1 MPVTHFEEVRSRA
14 PDEIVRVNSKR
25 IAKKALST
33 AASFWFLVAATGQLL
48 FVYYIAVFYG
58 GTALLGDF
66 EAWTKVLI
74 HGIIPGDFFG
84 NLAVFAHILLAFIIT
99 AGGILQL
106 IPAIRARF
114 PTFHRWNGR
123 VYMATAFLISI
134 GGIYMILSRG
144 TIGGISQHIAI
155 CLNAVLIIVFA
166 AIALRR
172 AMARDIKAHRR
183 WALRLFL
190 AVSGVW
196 FFRVGLMLWNII
208 HGAPVGFDPATFTGP
223 FLTFL
228 AFAQYL
234 LPLAVL
240 ELYFYAQDSV
250 RPPVKFLMAST
261 LTGLTLLMGIGIF
274 GAFMGMWLPKI

>member
-1 MPVTHFEEVRSRA
+1 MTQVKEMLPDA
-14 PDEIVRVNSKR
+14 PEGLARVNSKR
-25 IAKKALST
+25 IAKKALS
-33 AASFWFLVAATGQLL
+33 AAAGFWFLVAAVGQFI

-58 GTALLGDF
+58 GTALRGDF
-66 EAWTKVLI
+66 DAWTKALI
-74 HGIIPGDFFG
+74 HGIIPDDLIG
-84 NLAVFAHILLAFIIT
+84 NIAVFAHILLSFVIT

-106 IPAIRARF
+106 VPAVRTRF
-114 PTFHRWNGR
+114 PSFHRWNGR

-155 CLNAVLIIVFA
+155 CINAVLIMIFA
-166 AIALRR
+166 ATALRR
-172 AMARDIKAHRR
+172 AMARDIKSHRR

-196 FFRVGLMLWNII
+196 FFRVGFMLWNIL

-240 ELYFYAQDSV
+240 ELYFYAQESS
-250 RPPVKFLMAST
+250 RLPVKFFTAAT
-261 LTGLTLLMGIGIF
+261 LIGLTLLMGIGIF

>member
-1 MPVTHFEEVRSRA
+1 MTHVEEVRPRA
-14 PDEIVRVNSKR
+14 LEVSVRASSKHF
-25 IAKKALST
+25 AKKALS
-33 AASFWFLVAATGQLL
+33 AAAAFWFLVAAAGQLI

-58 GTALLGDF
+58 GTALRGDF
-66 EAWTKVLI
+66 DAWTKALI
-74 HGIIPGDFFG
+74 HGIIPDDIIG
-84 NLAVFAHILLAFIIT
+84 NIAVFAHILLAFVIT

-106 IPAIRARF
+106 VPAVRARF
-114 PTFHRWNGR
+114 PVFHRWNGR

-144 TIGGISQHIAI
+144 TIGGLSQHIAI
-155 CLNAVLIIVFA
+155 CLNAVLIMVFA
-166 AIALRR
+166 ATALRR
-172 AMARDIKAHRR
+172 AIARDIKAHRR

-196 FFRVGLMLWNII
+196 FFRVGFMLWNII
-208 HGAPVGFDPATFTGP
+208 NGAPVGFDPATFTGP

-240 ELYFYAQDSV
+240 ELYFYAQESQ
-250 RPPVKFLMAST
+250 RPSVKFVMAAT
-261 LTGLTLLMGIGIF
+261 LSGLTLLMGVGIF

>member
-1 MPVTHFEEVRSRA
+1 MTYVEKVQPGELEA
-14 PDEIVRVNSKR
+14 PGRVNSKR
-25 IAKKALST
+25 LAKKALS
-33 AASFWFLVAATGQLL
+33 AAAGFWFLVAAVGQLI

-58 GTALLGDF
+58 GTALQGDF
-66 EAWTKVLI
+66 DAWTEALI
-74 HGIIPGDFFG
+74 HGIIPDDLIG
-84 NLAVFAHILLAFIIT
+84 NIAVFAHIVLSFVIT

-106 IPAIRARF
+106 VPAVRTRF
-114 PTFHRWNGR
+114 PVFHRWNGR

-144 TIGGISQHIAI
+144 TIGGLSQHIAI
-155 CLNAVLIIVFA
+155 CLNAVLIMIFA

-196 FFRVGLMLWNII
+196 FFRVGFMLWNIM

-240 ELYFYAQDSV
+240 ELYFYAQATTC
-250 RPPVKFLMAST
+250 PPVKFVTAAMLA
-261 LTGLTLLMGIGIF
+261 GFTLLMGVGIF
-274 GAFMGMWLPKI
+274 GAFMGMWLPKIQL

>member
-1 MPVTHFEEVRSRA
+1 MTHVEDMRPRALEVSARA
-14 PDEIVRVNSKR
+14 STKRV
-25 IAKKALST
+25 AKKALS
-33 AASFWFLVAATGQLL
+33 AAAAFWFLVAATGQLI
-48 FVYYIAVFYG
+48 FVYYMAVFYG
-58 GTALLGDF
+58 GTALRGDF
-66 EAWTKVLI
+66 AAWTKALI
-74 HGIIPGDFFG
+74 HGIIPGDMLG
-84 NLAVFAHILLAFIIT
+84 NVAVFSHIFLAFVIT

-106 IPAIRARF
+106 VPAIRTRF

-123 VYMATAFLISI
+123 VYMATAFLISV

-144 TIGGISQHIAI
+144 TIGGVSQHIAI
-155 CLNAVLIIVFA
+155 CLNAVLIMAFA

-172 AMARDIKAHRR
+172 AMARDIKAHRQ

-196 FFRVGLMLWNII
+196 FFRVGFMLWNIMN
-208 HGAPVGFDPATFTGP
+208 GAPVGFDPVTFTGP

-240 ELYFYAQDSV
+240 ELYFYAQESP
-250 RPPVKFLMAST
+250 RPPVKLVMATT

-274 GAFMGMWLPKI
+274 GAFMGMWLPRI